1 VNLFILI
8 ILFIISQLLLGRKVS
23 IPYGIAVGLNVYLV
37 LSLATTIDICL
48 IPFVFWVYK
57 GTTRKISLVIKKR
70 LSSKEEKIN
79 ESRMMRFIKP
89 LGRMGVLV
97 VTAIPF
103 SGGVLTGIALCRL
116 LKLRYK
122 ESFVLLSIGSF
133 LGCLLFVL
141 GVEGIIKLIFK

>member
-1 VNLFILI
+1 MRFFILI

-23 IPYGIAVGLNVYLV
+23 IPYGIVVGLNVYLV
-37 LSLATTIDICL
+37 LGLAITIDISL

-70 LSSKEEKIN
+70 LSSKEEKIT

-122 ESFVLLSIGSF
+122 ESFVLLSIGTF

-141 GVEGIIKLIFK
+141 GVEGIIKWIFK

>member
-1 VNLFILI
+1 MNFFILI

-37 LSLATTIDICL
+37 LGLAITIDICL

-89 LGRMGVLV
+89 LGGMGVLV

>member
-1 VNLFILI
+1 MNLFILI

-23 IPYGIAVGLNVYLV
+23 IPYGIAVGLNAYLV
-37 LSLATTIDICL
+37 LGLAVTIDICL

>member
-1 VNLFILI
+1 VNPFILI

-23 IPYGIAVGLNVYLV
+23 IPYGIAVGLNAYLV
-37 LSLATTIDICL
+37 LGLAITIDISL

-57 GTTRKISLVIKKR
+57 GTTRKLSLLIKKR

-141 GVEGIIKLIFK
+141 GVEGIIKLVFK

>member
-1 VNLFILI
+1 MRFFILI

-23 IPYGIAVGLNVYLV
+23 IPYGIVVGLNVYLV
-37 LSLATTIDICL
+37 LGLAITIDISL

-70 LSSKEEKIN
+70 LSSKEEKIT
-79 ESRMMRFIKP
+79 ESRMMRVIKP
-89 LGRMGVLV
+89 LGKMGVLV
-97 VTAIPF
+97 VAAIPF

-122 ESFVLLSIGSF
+122 ESFVLLSIGTF

-141 GVEGIIKLIFK
+141 GVEGIIKWVFK

>member
-1 VNLFILI
+1 MNLFILI
-8 ILFIISQLLLGRKVS
+8 ILFIISQLLLGRKIS

-37 LSLATTIDICL
+37 LGLATTIDISL

-70 LSSKEEKIN
+70 LSSKEEKKLK
-79 ESRMMRFIKP
+79 SRMMRFIKP
-89 LGRMGVLV
+89 LGRTGVLV

-141 GVEGIIKLIFK
+141 GVESIIKWIFK

>member
-1 VNLFILI
+1 MNLFILI

-23 IPYGIAVGLNVYLV
+23 IPYGIVVGLNAYLV
-37 LSLATTIDICL
+37 LGLATTIDISL
-48 IPFVFWVYK
+48 IPFIFWVYK

-70 LSSKEEKIN
+70 LSSKEEKIT

-89 LGRMGVLV
+89 LGRMGVIV

-141 GVEGIIKLIFK
+141 GVEGIIKWVFK

>member
-1 VNLFILI
+1 MNFFILI
-8 ILFIISQLLLGRKVS
+8 ILFIISQLLFGRKAS
-23 IPYGIAVGLNVYLV
+23 IPYGIVVGLNAYLV
-37 LSLATTIDICL
+37 LGLATIIDISL
-48 IPFVFWVYK
+48 MPFVFWVYK
-57 GTTRKISLVIKKR
+57 GTTRKINLVIKKR

>member
-1 VNLFILI
+1 MNLFILI

-23 IPYGIAVGLNVYLV
+23 IPYGIVVGLNVYLV
-37 LSLATTIDICL
+37 LGLSIAIDISL

-70 LSSKEEKIN
+70 LSSKEEKIT

-89 LGRMGVLV
+89 LGKMGVLV

-103 SGGVLTGIALCRL
+103 SGGVLTGIALCHL

-141 GVEGIIKLIFK
+141 GVESIIKWVFK

>member
-1 VNLFILI
+1 MNLFILI

-23 IPYGIAVGLNVYLV
+23 IPYGIVVGLNVYLV
-37 LSLATTIDICL
+37 LGLAITIDISL

-70 LSSKEEKIN
+70 LSSKEEKIT

-122 ESFVLLSIGSF
+122 ESFVLLSIGTF

-141 GVEGIIKLIFK
+141 GVESIIKWVFK